1 MNNSKLSRTRS
12 ADLVRVPKD
21 SLASK
26 DFMTNLVDAEDSG
39 NKVASRTHSAI
50 SLKNSRSFLAETKD
64 LEVVV
69 DNRLHKGVKT

>member
-12 ADLVRVPKD
+12 ADLVREPKD

-26 DFMTNLVDAEDSG
+26 DFMTNLDAEDSD
-39 NKVASRTHSAI
+39 NKVASRTHLAI